1 MGDPGGTC
9 GTAGVTAGGTA
20 GVTAGGTGTGGEPGP
35 AAGGG
40 EPARKTGGAT
50 KGLAEKKDLETWHFF
65 VRLHTVCSW
74 CFHISVFMF

>member
-9 GTAGVTAGGTA
+9 GTA

-40 EPARKTGGAT
+40 EPARKAGGAT
-50 KGLAEKKDLETWHFF
+50 KGLGRKKTPRNMAFLRKASYCLFMVFSYIGFYVLKPNIEK
-65 VRLHTVCSW
+65 
-74 CFHISVFMF
+74 